1 MIMMTDVA
9 NVYQPDDRV
18 GLSPSFGQ
26 HSHHTLLSTGDFDHD
41 HRREYDDNFLIDQ
54 KFIINVKMCL

>member
-1 MIMMTDVA
+1 MTNKTKLMMVMMTDVA
-9 NVYQPDDRV
+9 NVYQPDDRL

-41 HRREYDDNFLIDQ
+41 HRHEYDDNFF
-54 KFIINVKMCL
+54 FIGQR